1 MSKTHSMA
9 SHRTHA
15 TGSSVSQL
23 SVESSRPG
31 RYRASSKTK
40 EDMALIKGQMAS
52 MQEAIQK
59 LSSLPALIASI
70 PTISGRKDS
79 SQTEP
84 GSKESES
91 TSESGQGSDA
101 RVRHGPREAPG
112 VRQGH
117 ESGRASK
124 TESQNRD
131 RRHSNPCSRVRDI
144 GE

>member
-1 MSKTHSMA
+1 MQDQE
-9 SHRTHA
+9 
-15 TGSSVSQL
+15 GL
-23 SVESSRPG
+23 
-31 RYRASSKTK
+31 
-40 EDMALIKGQMAS
+40 ALINGQMAS

-79 SQTEP
+79 GETEP
-84 GSKESES
+84 GSKELES

-101 RVRHGPREAPG
+101 RGRQAPREAPG

-124 TESQNRD
+124 TESQEGD
-131 RRHSNPCSRVRDI
+131 RQNSNPCSRVRDI